1 MFEIIVNTC
10 FLAITIMDVV
20 KTFR

>member
-10 FLAITIMDVV
+10 FLAIAIMDVV